1 MKRTRNYLKITAILC
16 VFFFLLSCDNTVGD
30 NDLSGVVLIVTNI
43 IGMDA
48 LGKDADYLASDVI
61 TVGAGGV
68 GVGYLTNPIVV
79 TLEAKLK
86 KPESIIPGISYK
98 TSVMIDRYTI
108 TYTSPEGDPVP
119 AAFEGRLAVVCEVD
133 ASVDVEIVA
142 VRAEAKAVPPL
153 SLLEGT
159 LNVYWAVA
167 EIVFI
172 GHDLDGNR
180 VEATGYITVYFADWA
195 DL

>member
-1 MKRTRNYLKITAILC
+1 MKRIKNSLKIAAILC
-16 VFFFLLSCDNTVGD
+16 VFFLLLSCDLTVSD
-30 NDLSGVVLIVTNI
+30 SEKSGVVLIVTRI
-43 IGMDA
+43 VGTDA
-48 LGKDADYLASDVI
+48 LGDDADYLASDVE
-61 TVGAGGV
+61 TGGL
-68 GVGYLTNPIVV
+68 GGYLTDPIVI

-86 KPESIIPGISYK
+86 KPEPIIPGASYT

-133 ASVDVEIVA
+133 ASVDIEIIA
-142 VRAEAKAVPPL
+142 VRAEAKAVEPL
-153 SLLEGT
+153 SLLENT

-167 EIVFI
+167 EIRI
-172 GHDLDGNR
+172 MGHDLGGNA

>member
-1 MKRTRNYLKITAILC
+1 MKRIKNSLKITAILF
-16 VFFFLLSCDNTVGD
+16 VFFFLLSCDNTVGTD
-30 NDLSGVVLIVTNI
+30 DKSGVVLTVTRIVGTDERGN
-43 IGMDA
+43 
-48 LGKDADYLASDVI
+48 DADYLASDVATEI
-61 TVGAGGV
+61 GDLQ
-68 GVGYLTNPIVV
+68 GYLTDPILI

-86 KPESIIPGISYK
+86 KPETIIPGISYK

-119 AAFEGRLAVVCEVD
+119 ASFEGRLAVICEVD
-133 ASVDVEIVA
+133 ASVDVSIVA

-167 EIVFI
+167 EIRFI
-172 GHDLDGNR
+172 GYDLDGNG

>member
-1 MKRTRNYLKITAILC
+1 MLC
-16 VFFFLLSCDNTVGD
+16 VFFFLLSCNNIVGTHD
-30 NDLSGVVLIVTNI
+30 KSSVILTITRIV
-43 IGMDA
+43 GMDA
-48 LGKDADYLASDVI
+48 LGNDADYLASDVE
-61 TVGAGGV
+61 TGGL
-68 GVGYLTNPIVV
+68 GGYLTDPILI
-79 TLEAKLK
+79 TLEAKFK
-86 KPESIIPGISYK
+86 NPEPLVPGSSYK

-119 AAFEGRLAVVCEVD
+119 ASFEGRLAVVCEVD
-133 ASVDVEIVA
+133 ASVDLEIVA

-167 EIVFI
+167 EIRCI
-172 GHDLDGNR
+172 GHDLDGNG